1 MRRLGLLLVFAA
13 ALGLW
18 LWQAS
23 PLPESTANTT
33 AVAHGNA
40 EPGYVAIS
48 ADLLET
54 GNDGLEQYRLRAER
68 IEQPTPESPVMLSNP
83 QFQHQ
88 GRSAWTLSAQHGLM
102 PPDTQQLE
110 LSGNV
115 QASGALGAAPISIR
129 TEALTV
135 DLQQQKLDTP
145 ALVNIDW
152 GRNRLSATGLHAD
165 MKSDSLRLESHIH
178 GEFTH

>member
-18 LWQAS
+18 LWQTR
-23 PLPESTANTT
+23 PPQESAATT
-33 AVAHGNA
+33 TTTTHDNA
-40 EPGYVAIS
+40 APGYVAIS

-54 GNDGLEQYRLRAER
+54 GADGQEQFRLRAER
-68 IEQPTPESPVMLSNP
+68 IEQATPDSDILLSNP

-88 GRSAWTLSAQHGLM
+88 GRSAWTLSAASGVM
-102 PPDTQQLE
+102 PPDTQQLQ
-110 LSGNV
+110 LSGAV

-129 TEALTV
+129 TAVLNV
-135 DLQQQKLDTP
+135 DLQQQQLDTP
-145 ALVNIDW
+145 AAVSIEW
-152 GRNRLSATGLHAD
+152 GRNRLDATGMHAD